1 MVIYGMNSH
10 DKIRVCVVGAT
21 GFAGAE
27 VCRFVLGHPVFELT
41 FATDR
46 KAAGTPLSEVYPA
59 FSGISDISL
68 SAPDPDAIVSA
79 ADIAFLAV
87 PHTAS
92 LALTPSLIER
102 GVTVIDLSADYR
114 IKDPHIYESWYKA
127 KHTSTDLLTQAV
139 YGLPELNRK
148 ELQALSV
155 RYKQGEAVL
164 VAAPGC
170 YPTATA
176 LACMPALESGVV
188 KGDLVISDAISG
200 VSGAGRAPSA
210 RTHYCH
216 ANESV
221 EAYGVASHRHIPEM
235 EQTLSQVAGRAISV
249 VFTPHLAPLTRG
261 LLATV
266 YLPVNESVTQNELQ
280 RIYERRYASEPLV
293 SVLAY
298 SNMPRTGSVA
308 RSVRAQIGLAL
319 DARLHHMAIVSCAID
334 NLGKGA
340 AGQAVQAANIV
351 CGLPEMA
358 GIDVAAPV
366 I

>member
-1 MVIYGMNSH
+1 
-10 DKIRVCVVGAT
+10 
-21 GFAGAE
+21 
-27 VCRFVLGHPVFELT
+27 
-41 FATDR
+41 
-46 KAAGTPLSEVYPA
+46 
-59 FSGISDISL
+59 
-68 SAPDPDAIVSA
+68 
-79 ADIAFLAV
+79 
-87 PHTAS
+87 
-92 LALTPSLIER
+92 
-102 GVTVIDLSADYR
+102 
-114 IKDPHIYESWYKA
+114 
-127 KHTSTDLLTQAV
+127 
-139 YGLPELNRK
+139 
-148 ELQALSV
+148 
-155 RYKQGEAVL
+155 
-164 VAAPGC
+164 
-170 YPTATA
+170 
-176 LACMPALESGVV
+176 
-188 KGDLVISDAISG
+188 
-200 VSGAGRAPSA
+200 
-210 RTHYCH
+210 
-216 ANESV
+216 
-221 EAYGVASHRHIPEM
+221 M

-308 RSVRAQIGLAL
+308 GSVRAQIGLAL